1 MMFRKEHGKVI
12 VTSLVERVSRYT
24 VVMRNEDHTF
34 KPIIESRIQGLAPLP
49 AKRSPLTVAPS
60 TQPGSTSRT
69 GSVRMRGSAIRKP
82 LTRKAPSRT
91 RTTGCGSTCPVQPNR
106 QR

>member
-49 AKRSPLTVAPS
+49 AKRSPLIVAPS

-69 GSVRMRGSAIRKP
+69 GSVRMRGSAIDWSK
-82 LTRKAPSRT
+82 TRYQELHFDVNSH
-91 RTTGCGSTCPVQPNR
+91 
-106 QR
+106 